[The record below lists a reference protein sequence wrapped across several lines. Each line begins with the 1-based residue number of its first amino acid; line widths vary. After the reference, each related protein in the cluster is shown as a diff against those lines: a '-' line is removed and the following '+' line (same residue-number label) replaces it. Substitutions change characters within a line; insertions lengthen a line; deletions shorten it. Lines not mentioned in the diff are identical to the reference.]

1 MKTSIG
7 VTENTEM
14 KQILVIQNGLNIS
27 ILA

>member
-14 KQILVIQNGLNIS
+14 KHILVIQNGLNRS